1 MGQPVLVCHE
11 ARKPKLRIKRLI
23 TTVAAAL
30 MLLSALA
37 CSAEPTPT
45 PLPTPPVPTATATS
59 PPTTVPSSPVSRS
72 DIETTFNE
80 PLSSGLSIADVTENA
95 LPSVAHIVT
104 GSGSGTGFVVN
115 ESGLVVTNKHVV
127 EGSSQVSVRMAT
139 GSEYRG
145 SVTQRHPT
153 LDLAYITIDST
164 GTFTPIAVG
173 DSDEVRVG
181 AEVIAI
187 GFPLGSTLG
196 SEPTVSVGIISAKRD
211 DRLQTD
217 ASLNPG
223 NSGGPLLDMFG
234 QAVGVVVSR
243 VEEDSS
249 GRPISGIGF
258 AIPINEVKA
267 ELGERVSPSG
277 PVLPTP
283 TPFPTIGPTPDLEAT
298 MTAIEAIDAFR
309 RVSDQA
315 TQSAVE
321 AQATAEQY
329 AADLEATRVTGLP
342 TPTPT
347 ATPTA
352 TPLPTATPTATPT
365 PTPEP
370 TPTPTATPTPHPA
383 TYCGE
388 WEALVLEWIGQGN
401 HYRLQRY
408 GAVGT
413 YTSINPYV
421 PDHPQLSA
429 EQGARFCLTAFPRG
443 VLYDLFHP
451 SEPTAGVRVGYG
463 EEELLPG
470 LYEYRRQGDNRVE
483 RDDCSITLNYERYG
497 PDGDEITLPYGELF
511 TFRFFTYHGMVKTWA
526 WCDGNL
532 YRIGGL
538 GSQGKK

>member
-1 MGQPVLVCHE
+1 
-11 ARKPKLRIKRLI
+11 
-23 TTVAAAL
+23 
-30 MLLSALA
+30 MLLAALA

-59 PPTTVPSSPVSRS
+59 PPLTVPSSPVSRS

-127 EGSSQVSVRMAT
+127 EGSSRVSVRMAT

-164 GTFTPIAVG
+164 GTFIPIAVG

-267 ELGERVSPSG
+267 ELGEQVSPSG

-283 TPFPTIGPTPDLEAT
+283 TPFPTIGPPPDIEAT
-298 MTAIEAIDAFR
+298 KSAIDAIDAFR
-309 RVSDQA
+309 RASDQA
-315 TQSAVE
+315 TQAAVE
-321 AQATAEQY
+321 AKATAEQY
-329 AADLEATRVTGLP
+329 AASLEATRVAGLP
-342 TPTPT
+342 
-347 ATPTA
+347 
-352 TPLPTATPTATPT
+352 TPT

-370 TPTPTATPTPHPA
+370 TPTATPEPPPTSTPIPTPTPTPTPHPR
-383 TYCGE
+383 TFCEE
-388 WEALVLEWIGQGN
+388 WEALVLEWIKQGN
-401 HYRLQRY
+401 DYPAGLDYVR
-408 GAVGT
+408 GN
-413 YTSINPYV
+413 SSV
-421 PDHPQLSA
+421 PDHPNLSA
-429 EQGARFCLTAFPRG
+429 REAGGLCFTSFPRG
-443 VLYDLFHP
+443 VLAEMDYYSSYGSSP
-451 SEPTAGVRVGYG
+451 RYGVLVGY
-463 EEELLPG
+463 EEGNLLPG
-470 LYEYRRQGDNRVE
+470 LYEYRRSGDNRVE
-483 RDDCSITLNYERYG
+483 KRGCGVTVNYNWSLS
-497 PDGDEITLPYGELF
+497 TYGEQAEF
-511 TFRFFTYHGMVKTWA
+511 TYGETATFRFFVYHEVVIFSGRCT
-526 WCDGNL
+526 GTL
-532 YRIGGL
+532 YRIGD
-538 GSQGKK
+538 

>member
-1 MGQPVLVCHE
+1 M
-11 ARKPKLRIKRLI
+11 KIKRLL
-23 TTVAAAL
+23 VPAATAIAL
-30 MLLSALA
+30 LATLA
-37 CSAEPTPT
+37 CAAESTPVPPTATITSPTPT
-45 PLPTPPVPTATATS
+45 
-59 PPTTVPSSPVSRS
+59 VPSAPVSRS
-72 DIETTFNE
+72 DVETTFIE

-104 GSGSGTGFVVN
+104 GTGSGTGFIVN

-127 EGSSQVSVRMAT
+127 DGSTQVSVRMAS

-153 LDLAYITIDST
+153 LDLAYISIDSSQ
-164 GTFTPIAVG
+164 TFTPIAVG

-223 NSGGPLLDMFG
+223 NSGGPLLDMYG
-234 QAVGVVVSR
+234 QVIGVVVSR
-243 VEEDSS
+243 VEEDSA

-258 AIPINEVKA
+258 AIPINEVKT
-267 ELGERVSPSG
+267 ELGGQVSPAG

-298 MTAIEAIDAFR
+298 KSAIEAIDAFR
-309 RVSDQA
+309 RASDQA
-315 TQSAVE
+315 TRTAVE

-329 AADLEATRVTGLP
+329 AADLEATRIAELP

-370 TPTPTATPTPHPA
+370 TATSTPTPTPHPA
-383 TYCGE
+383 TFCQE
-388 WEALVLEWIGQGN
+388 WEALVLEWIKQGN
-401 HYRLQRY
+401 NYRRY
-408 GAVGT
+408 GYLSG
-413 YTSINPYV
+413 YNPDV
-421 PDHPQLSA
+421 PDHPRVSA
-429 EQGARFCLTAFPRG
+429 AEGADFCLTSFPLG
-443 VLYDLFHP
+443 ISP
-451 SEPTAGVRVGYG
+451 SFLSFIITVGYG
-463 EEELLPG
+463 GGELLPG
-470 LYEYRRQGDNRVE
+470 LYEYRRPGDNRVE
-483 RDDCSITLNYERYG
+483 GRDCRLTLNRGSGNSTRIE
-497 PDGDEITLPYGELF
+497 LPYGESF
-511 TFRFFTYHGMVKTWA
+511 TFQFFTYHEEVYFWGTCK
-526 WCDGNL
+526 GYL
-532 YRIGGL
+532 YRIGD
-538 GSQGKK
+538 

>member
-1 MGQPVLVCHE
+1 MRTKH
-11 ARKPKLRIKRLI
+11 LI

-30 MLLSALA
+30 AFLAVLA
-37 CSAEPTPT
+37 CGAEPTPI
-45 PLPTPPVPTATATS
+45 PPTATDAA
-59 PPTTVPSSPVSRS
+59 PTPTVPSAPVSRS
-72 DIETTFNE
+72 DVETTFSE

-104 GSGSGTGFVVN
+104 GTGSGTGFIVN

-127 EGSSQVSVRMAT
+127 EGSTQVSVRMAS

-153 LDLAYITIDST
+153 LDLAYVSIDSSQ
-164 GTFTPIAVG
+164 TFTPIAVG

-187 GFPLGSTLG
+187 GFPLGSELG

-223 NSGGPLLDMFG
+223 NSGGPLLNMYG
-234 QAVGVVVSR
+234 QVIGVVVSR
-243 VEEDSS
+243 VEEDSA

-258 AIPINEVKA
+258 AIPINEVKT
-267 ELGERVSPSG
+267 ELGGQVSPAG

-298 MTAIEAIDAFR
+298 KSAIEAIDAFR
-309 RVSDQA
+309 RASDQA
-315 TQSAVE
+315 TQAAVE

-329 AADLEATRVTGLP
+329 AADLEATRIADLP

-383 TYCGE
+383 TFCTE
-388 WEALVLEWIGQGN
+388 WEALVLEWVKQGN
-401 HYRLQRY
+401 NYRRY
-408 GAVGT
+408 GTVIGFH
-413 YTSINPYV
+413 PDV
-421 PDHPQLSA
+421 PDHPRISA
-429 EQGARFCLTAFPRG
+429 EQGDRLCLTSFPRG
-443 VLYDLFHP
+443 ISP
-451 SEPTAGVRVGYG
+451 SFLSYNVIKIGYG
-463 EEELLPG
+463 EGNLLPG
-470 LYEYRRQGDNRVE
+470 LYEYRRPGDNRV
-483 RDDCSITLNYERYG
+483 DGKGCSITLNYEERNESEV
-497 PDGDEITLPYGELF
+497 PLPYGELF
-511 TFRFFTYHGMVKTWA
+511 TFRFFTYHERVKFNWSSPNCHGT
-526 WCDGNL
+526 L
-532 YRIGGL
+532 YRIGD
-538 GSQGKK
+538 